1 MPTTAHDELY
11 DGRVACTHRSFPA
24 KTFSLDTQ
32 FGKGAK
38 TTIQYD
44 EDYALPLQ
52 ITSTLCYGTYHYSLR
67 VPKLGICDDEPCR
80 DTKRTLIL
88 FFSKGTTHGIPRPH
102 VGYRYPNYRTTR
114 KERANAFGVD
124 TFYCTRK

>member
-52 ITSTLCYGTYHYSLR
+52 ITSALCYGTYHYSLR

-88 FFSKGTTHGIPRPH
+88 FF
-102 VGYRYPNYRTTR
+102 R
-114 KERANAFGVD
+114 KEQRRASPDHMSGTD
-124 TFYCTRK
+124 TPIIERRARSAQTLLGLTH